1 MGRQGPYSALGMAQE
16 EVGYAVAIHSWRF
29 EAIGRG
35 VLKTTALQTNLACSR
50 GYFFCI
56 GQAREEI
63 VTLDAQRFITAQ
75 DAVYD
80 VVLSE
85 LA

>member
-1 MGRQGPYSALGMAQE
+1 MAQE
-16 EVGYAVAIHSWRF
+16 EVGYAVAIDSWRF

-50 GYFFCI
+50 SHFFCSD
-56 GQAREEI
+56 QARKEI
-63 VTLDAQRFITAQ
+63 VTMDAQRFITAQ
-75 DAVYD
+75 DAVYY